1 MIKRGEV
8 YWVDFSEV
16 FPKGNHYQRG
26 IRPAIIISNE
36 YNNKYCE
43 NVNIIPLTTRV
54 KKLPAHA
61 DIIFKGKIN
70 NALCEQI
77 TTIDKRYLDGWCGN
91 VSKEE
96 LKKIE
101 SCILCQLG
109 MRK

>member
-8 YWVDFSEV
+8 YWVDFAEV
-16 FPKGNHYQRG
+16 FPNANHYQRG

-36 YNNKYCE
+36 YNNTYCE

-54 KKLPAHA
+54 KKLPSHA
-61 DIIFKGKIN
+61 DIVFKGKIN

-77 TTIDKRYLDGWCGN
+77 TTIDKIYLKGWCGN
-91 VSKEE
+91 VSKAE